1 MSLEIREDDPR
12 SPPAL
17 ALLEA
22 HIAHCWGAGAPP
34 ESTHVLD
41 VEALRAPGVTV
52 WTARL
57 ETRAVAC
64 GALKE
69 IDPSHG
75 EIKSMHTLQ
84 SCRGQGVAAAMLQHI
99 LDAARRRG
107 YRRVSLETG
116 SMDAFAAARAFYAR
130 HGFTPCPPFEGYRE
144 DRNSVFMTLTFDEG

>member
-17 ALLEA
+17 ALLDA
-22 HIAHCWGAGAPP
+22 HIAHCRGAGAPP

-41 VEALRAPGVTV
+41 VQALRAPGVTF
-52 WTARL
+52 WTAWL
-57 ETRAVAC
+57 EACAVAC

-69 IDPSHG
+69 IDPRHG
-75 EIKSMHTLQ
+75 EIKSMHTAER
-84 SCRGQGVAAAMLQHI
+84 CRGQGVARAVLRQIVA
-99 LDAARRRG
+99 AARGRG
-107 YRRVSLETG
+107 YCRVSLETG

-144 DRNSVFMTLTFDEG
+144 DPNSVFMTLTLDAE